1 MYTPTGHE
9 VQSGLSRVKN
19 AELLIS
25 QLPAD
30 HDGRNTW
37 LLNYG
42 TGKEASTLR
51 SSRNIN
57 WIRETEAAET
67 IKA

>member
-1 MYTPTGHE
+1 MYVPTTHE
-9 VQSGLSRVKN
+9 MQSNLSRVKY

-42 TGKEASTLR
+42 IGKEAMELR
-51 SSRNIN
+51 AARNIN

-67 IKA
+67 IKG